1 MENHH
6 SHQKQTGRQSLKF
19 MNDIHEKLDRIFEQ
33 IEAELPINP
42 DKAKDLL
49 MHVIDLCKVEFNKL
63 TK

>member
-1 MENHH
+1 
-6 SHQKQTGRQSLKF
+6 

-42 DKAKDLL
+42 DKARDLL